1 MSVSEEIEF
10 LFREKWCQE
19 VERYSVAYEFWCTSV
34 DILDTYEREIFVAG
48 FRRLDFSCYGITG
61 LQRMLFD
68 LILRYIDVIW
78 RVQIIIVRRTKE
90 SISLRENV
98 QNSGRLYNAF
108 KFYYRLRRTLFLLLL
123 FLLFLLLRARLIIVI
138 GSLIV

>member
-10 LFREKWCQE
+10 LFWEKWCQE
-19 VERYSVAYEFWCTSV
+19 VERYSVAYEFRGTSIDV
-34 DILDTYEREIFVAG
+34 LDPYQWEIFVTG

-61 LQRMLFD
+61 LQCMLFD

-90 SISLRENV
+90 AISFRENF

-123 FLLFLLLRARLIIVI
+123 FLLFLLLRSWLIIVI
-138 GSLIV
+138 GSLII